1 MTNHQCYCYGI
12 IAIQNIMQAK
22 LPITSDLFYFEL
34 YKLWYI
40 YSADAIENLYADMID
55 NDILDL

>member
-12 IAIQNIMQAK
+12 IAIQNIIQAE

-34 YKLWYI
+34 YKLWDI
-40 YSADAIENLYADMID
+40 YSENAIENLYSDMVK
-55 NDILDL
+55 NEILDL